1 MKNKIKQIIKEA
13 KKISKK
19 AKGSHDWDHTM
30 RVCNLCLK
38 IGEKENADLEVLEI
52 AAILHDIGR
61 IKQDKC
67 KGKVCHAEAGG
78 IMSRELLEKY
88 ELEKDKFENI
98 IHCIETHRFRG
109 NKIPLTKEAKI
120 LFDSDKLDSI
130 GAIGIGRAF
139 SFSGE
144 IGAKVHNKDLDLE
157 KSKEYSKEDT
167 AYREFHVK
175 LKKIKDRML
184 TEEGKKVAQTRH
196 DFMEFFFERLNK
208 EVDGEI

>member
-1 MKNKIKQIIKEA
+1 MENKIKQIIKEA

-19 AKGSHDWDHTM
+19 AKWSHDWDHTM
-30 RVCNLCLK
+30 RVYNLCLK
-38 IGEKENADLEVLEI
+38 IWEKENADLEVLEI
-52 AAILHDIGR
+52 AAILHDIWR

-67 KGKVCHAEAGG
+67 KWKICHAEAWW

-98 IHCIETHRFRG
+98 IHCIETHRFRW

-130 GAIGIGRAF
+130 WAIWIWRAF
-139 SFSGE
+139 SFSWE
-144 IGAKVHNKDLDLE
+144 IWAKVHNKDLDLE

-184 TEEGKKVAQTRH
+184 TEEWKKIAQTRH

-208 EVDGEI
+208 EVDWEI